1 MHRRRPAAPALVVLL
16 ALPLLAVPPAVAQT
30 VGEST
35 GTRVPPIIVSA
46 TRIEST
52 MAASPDA
59 ITVVTREEIEQQQR
73 RTVADV
79 LQTVPGVIVSR
90 SGQPGAQTSVFLRG
104 ANSGQT
110 LVLVDGIRVNNAFGG
125 RYDFANLSVDTVERI
140 EVVRGPQ
147 STRYGSDAL
156 GGVINIVTRRGAA
169 IPTGAALLEAG
180 SNDSLRARGS
190 AAATFGSFGVSA
202 EASWF
207 ETDNERPN
215 SRYEVGSGGFGAT
228 WRASER
234 LDFSISGLFSD
245 SEAGTPDDTF
255 TNDPND
261 LTRTETGLATLL
273 VHGVP
278 APWWDVRLSLS
289 AGHERMRFSGP
300 EPNPPYY
307 SGDEEAETTSD
318 SRHVDLQNVVTL
330 NPGNRVFLGLSYD
343 RTPTEYSTEGP
354 FLTAS
359 LDKTLTAGAVSAQ
372 YDWSPRESFTASFG
386 GRVDDFSSFG
396 THATWR
402 VGGRYTIA
410 AAGTIVRAN
419 VGTGFRAPTVADLYF
434 PGSANPDL
442 EPEESTGWDIGC
454 EQPLA
459 GGRLQV
465 GATWFRNDFDNLIQW
480 SPAPD
485 QPEGGRMEN
494 VAEARTD
501 GIEAFLQWLPTAS
514 LSVSGSYTW
523 LRTAENR
530 TTGGRLLRRPEHS
543 GSVSASY
550 RFPRWVQLDTSALLA
565 SSSADTNFSSF
576 PAENVENDGYVKWD
590 AGVTVTPWPHLSLV
604 ARVENLL
611 DDDYEEAYGFPAL
624 GRTFWG
630 GAAVQF

>member
-1 MHRRRPAAPALVVLL
+1 MHRRRPAAPAVALL
-16 ALPLLAVPPAVAQT
+16 FALSLLEVSPSVAQPVEET
-30 VGEST
+30 SDA
-35 GTRVPPIIVSA
+35 RLPPIIVSA